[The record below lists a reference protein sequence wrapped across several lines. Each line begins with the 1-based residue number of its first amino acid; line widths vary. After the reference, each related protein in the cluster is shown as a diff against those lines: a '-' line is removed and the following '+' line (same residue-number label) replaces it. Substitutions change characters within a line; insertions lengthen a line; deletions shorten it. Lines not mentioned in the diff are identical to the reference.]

1 MSDSNRDIR
10 VVLTREEMSTAAQG
24 ASMRWQLARAA
35 GVGNQKHDD
44 SRDDSAIDL
53 LGIKAEMAV
62 ANAYQLTH
70 SPFMCGVDTG
80 SDMFS
85 GSIGLDVKAA
95 FTRDGNLLFK
105 KLSSFKADVGV
116 LAVLGEEEDVIII
129 RGWVTQTRF
138 YKDAKTIK
146 VGDTGRAMVLS
157 HTKLSAPETLWRYL
171 TQLRTGVAA

>member
-1 MSDSNRDIR
+1 MSNSNRDVR
-10 VVLTREEMSTAAQG
+10 VALTREEMSTATQG

-62 ANAYQLTH
+62 ANAYQLNH
-70 SPFMCGVDTG
+70 SPLMCGIDTG

-85 GSIGLDVKAA
+85 GSVGIDVKAA

-105 KLSSFKADVGV
+105 KLSAFKADIGV
-116 LAVLGEEEDVIII
+116 LAVLGEEDNIIII

-138 YKDAKTIK
+138 CKDAKTLK

-157 HTKLSAPETLWRYL
+157 HTNLSAPETLWRYL
-171 TQLRTGVAA
+171 TQLRIGVAA